1 MPTVTAP
8 NSLKVVAVLDPREL
22 LDLVV
27 PDGRQRLGLTIRLP
41 DRTVT
46 ADLNAKS
53 VRRAIISARS
63 LATTSWPSCASER
76 AARDQR
82 DPRVWT

>member
-27 PDGRQRLGLTIRLP
+27 PDGRQRLALTIRLP

-53 VRRAIISARS
+53 VRRAIK
-63 LATTSWPSCASER
+63 
-76 AARDQR
+76 R